1 MSLRARQ
8 VPRVGNQQGLP
19 IVVTEVQ
26 HGAVDTATLT
36 PESPLLREVRRIL
49 VASPMKAAKP
59 DPPSCSE
66 PDEAR
71 VRHEAMGLARASVRL
86 LTATGPTVSARRLG
100 GSQISTGRQVSF
112 NSACP
117 RSEASTAVI
126 DRRLRFHRPAPTA
139 VAKSVTTSAV
149 HSSSSA
155 SSSRRFVTTL
165 VTSFVSRRR
174 SVGAALDLSSLS
186 VVPSAMPDGL
196 VTSSG
201 PCDVAT
207 AHRPR
212 NRW

>member
-1 MSLRARQ
+1 MSLRPRQ

-86 LTATGPTVSARRLG
+86 LPRPAPTVSAHRLCTEG
-100 GSQISTGRQVSF
+100 DLPQ
-112 NSACP
+112 AP
-117 RSEASTAVI
+117 RWFSN
-126 DRRLRFHRPAPTA
+126 L
-139 VAKSVTTSAV
+139 
-149 HSSSSA
+149 HSS
-155 SSSRRFVTTL
+155 
-165 VTSFVSRRR
+165 
-174 SVGAALDLSSLS
+174 
-186 VVPSAMPDGL
+186 
-196 VTSSG
+196 
-201 PCDVAT
+201 PCVY
-207 AHRPR
+207 
-212 NRW
+212 

>member
-1 MSLRARQ
+1 VSLRARQ

-86 LTATGPTVSARRLG
+86 LPRPARRCRRVDSVVLKSPLVAKCLSTRRALGRKRVRRLSIDDTAISPPGADGSRQVRHNVG
-100 GSQISTGRQVSF
+100 GSLVVFRVLLSQVRNDSRYEF
-112 NSACP
+112 CQ
-117 RSEASTAVI
+117 STA
-126 DRRLRFHRPAPTA
+126 F
-139 VAKSVTTSAV
+139 
-149 HSSSSA
+149 
-155 SSSRRFVTTL
+155 
-165 VTSFVSRRR
+165 RRR
-174 SVGAALDLSSLS
+174 CAGFEFVER
-186 VVPSAMPDGL
+186 
-196 VTSSG
+196 
-201 PCDVAT
+201 
-207 AHRPR
+207 RPEC
-212 NRW
+212 NA

>member
-1 MSLRARQ
+1 M
-8 VPRVGNQQGLP
+8 
-19 IVVTEVQ
+19 TEVQ

-71 VRHEAMGLARASVRL
+71 VRHETMGLARASVRL
-86 LTATGPTVSARRLG
+86 LPRPARRCRRVDG

-155 SSSRRFVTTL
+155 SSSRRCVTTL

-196 VTSSG
+196 VTSS
-201 PCDVAT
+201 
-207 AHRPR
+207 RPVYFYQGGQA
-212 NRW
+212 